1 MGLRDKLRQASDYL
15 RKLQLS
21 LGPDS
26 YFQYKRG
33 RKLERK
39 HTREQ
44 TEDSAR
50 RKRAEADRGPRWSS
64 ANAATTS
71 GTRASAKA
79 TLRRSRR
86 SGQKSSSPTA
96 KNNRAPQACGRPNTR
111 SRSQT
116 APRASRSRLGSLGSL
131 RT

>member
-26 YFQYKRG
+26 YSQYKRG

-50 RKRAEADRGPRWSS
+50 RKRAEADRGRETVERQRGYDERYTREREDD
-64 ANAATTS
+64 AAQEQT
-71 GTRASAKA
+71 K
-79 TLRRSRR
+79 
-86 SGQKSSSPTA
+86 
-96 KNNRAPQACGRPNTR
+96 RPEELEPDR
-111 SRSQT
+111 
-116 APRASRSRLGSLGSL
+116 
-131 RT
+131 

>member
-50 RKRAEADRGPRWSS
+50 RKRADADRGRET
-64 ANAATTS
+64 AERQRGYDERYTREREADAAQEQT
-71 GTRASAKA
+71 K
-79 TLRRSRR
+79 
-86 SGQKSSSPTA
+86 
-96 KNNRAPQACGRPNTR
+96 RPEELEPDR
-111 SRSQT
+111 
-116 APRASRSRLGSLGSL
+116 
-131 RT
+131 

>member
-15 RKLQLS
+15 RKLRLS

-44 TEDSAR
+44 TEASAR
-50 RKRAEADRGPRWSS
+50 RKRAKADRGRETVERQRGYDERYTREREGD
-64 ANAATTS
+64 AAQEQT
-71 GTRASAKA
+71 K
-79 TLRRSRR
+79 
-86 SGQKSSSPTA
+86 
-96 KNNRAPQACGRPNTR
+96 RPEELEPDR
-111 SRSQT
+111 
-116 APRASRSRLGSLGSL
+116 
-131 RT
+131 

>member
-15 RKLQLS
+15 RKLRLS

-50 RKRAEADRGPRWSS
+50 RKRAEADRGRETVERQRGYDERYTREREGD
-64 ANAATTS
+64 AAQEQT
-71 GTRASAKA
+71 K
-79 TLRRSRR
+79 
-86 SGQKSSSPTA
+86 
-96 KNNRAPQACGRPNTR
+96 RPEEVEPDR
-111 SRSQT
+111 
-116 APRASRSRLGSLGSL
+116 
-131 RT
+131 

>member
-15 RKLQLS
+15 RKLRLS

-50 RKRAEADRGPRWSS
+50 RKRAEADRGRETVERQRGYDERYTREREGD
-64 ANAATTS
+64 AAQEQT
-71 GTRASAKA
+71 K
-79 TLRRSRR
+79 
-86 SGQKSSSPTA
+86 
-96 KNNRAPQACGRPNTR
+96 RPEELEPDR
-111 SRSQT
+111 
-116 APRASRSRLGSLGSL
+116 
-131 RT
+131 